1 MQHFEPVFHDVEPKS
16 TLSVETKSFDAK
28 DLFWM
33 AIFCMR
39 TTIDTVGTDPDSV
52 AKSRQSDSVLCGRRG
67 VGKGQSPQ
75 GRTWPMKRGVE
86 VTPTSD
92 SSSSSSS
99 WSNIYIFNPHSNPLS
114 YSSILNHINMN
125 PCISMLYN
133 PSTSSQVDGHR
144 VGCGRRRSAVGHE
157 SWSIELEVS

>member
-1 MQHFEPVFHDVEPKS
+1 MLKTSKFPHFS
-16 TLSVETKSFDAK
+16 GL
-28 DLFWM
+28 WM

-67 VGKGQSPQ
+67 AGKGQSPQ

-92 SSSSSSS
+92 SSSSS
-99 WSNIYIFNPHSNPLS
+99 
-114 YSSILNHINMN
+114 
-125 PCISMLYN
+125 
-133 PSTSSQVDGHR
+133 
-144 VGCGRRRSAVGHE
+144 
-157 SWSIELEVS
+157 